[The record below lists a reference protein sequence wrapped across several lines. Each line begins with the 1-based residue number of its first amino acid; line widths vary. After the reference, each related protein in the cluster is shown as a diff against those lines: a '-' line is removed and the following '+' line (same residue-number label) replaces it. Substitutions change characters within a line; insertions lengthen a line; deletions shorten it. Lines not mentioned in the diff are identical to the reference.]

1 MIVAKIQT
9 QQPVQDVAT
18 MAETETLKVVE
29 AASLKEVAQVE
40 QAIAEAQQ
48 PPPVPNKIL
57 MNLCA
62 IMIIIT
68 CISIA
73 IIEPEVKLVKT
84 ETEKTAMVVP
94 VPVVDRKG
102 LVKKRIP
109 STIRPSV
116 FSKRRV
122 TVSYKIQIVSKWRL
136 N

>member
-1 MIVAKIQT
+1 MIVVKIQT

-18 MAETETLKVVE
+18 MAETLKVVE
-29 AASLKEVAQVE
+29 AASPKEVAQAE

-48 PPPVPNKIL
+48 PPLVPNKIL

-62 IMIIIT
+62 IMNIT

-73 IIEPEVKLVKT
+73 IIEPEVKAVKT
-84 ETEKTAMVVP
+84 ETEKTAMA

-102 LVKKRIP
+102 PVKKKIP
-109 STIRPSV
+109 STIRPLV

-122 TVSYKIQIVSKWRL
+122 KVSYKIQIVSKWRL
-136 N
+136 S

>member
-9 QQPVQDVAT
+9 QQPVQDVVT
-18 MAETETLKVVE
+18 MVETETLKVVE
-29 AASLKEVAQVE
+29 AASPKEVAQVE
-40 QAIAEAQQ
+40 QAIAEVQQ

-62 IMIIIT
+62 IMNT
-68 CISIA
+68 TYISIA

-84 ETEKTAMVVP
+84 ETEKTVL

-122 TVSYKIQIVSKWRL
+122 TVFYKIQIVSKWRL

>member
-9 QQPVQDVAT
+9 QQPVQDVVT

-40 QAIAEAQQ
+40 QQAIAEAQQ

-62 IMIIIT
+62 IMNT
-68 CISIA
+68 TYISIA

-84 ETEKTAMVVP
+84 ETEKTVVL
-94 VPVVDRKG
+94 VPVVDQKG

-109 STIRPSV
+109 STIRPLV

-122 TVSYKIQIVSKWRL
+122 TVFYKIQIVSKWRL

>member
-1 MIVAKIQT
+1 MTVAKIQT
-9 QQPVQDVAT
+9 QQPVQDVVI

-29 AASLKEVAQVE
+29 AASPKEVAQVE
-40 QAIAEAQQ
+40 Q

-57 MNLCA
+57 MNLCG
-62 IMIIIT
+62 IMNST
-68 CISIA
+68 CISTA

-84 ETEKTAMVVP
+84 EMEKTAMVLV
-94 VPVVDRKG
+94 VVDPGKG

>member
-9 QQPVQDVAT
+9 QQPVQNVVT
-18 MAETETLKVVE
+18 MGETETLKVVE
-29 AASLKEVAQVE
+29 AASPKEVAQVE
-40 QAIAEAQQ
+40 QAIAEVQQ
-48 PPPVPNKIL
+48 PPPVPNRIL
-57 MNLCA
+57 TNLCA
-62 IMIIIT
+62 IMNTTYIN
-68 CISIA
+68 IA

-84 ETEKTAMVVP
+84 ETEETVL

-109 STIRPSV
+109 STIRPLV

-122 TVSYKIQIVSKWRL
+122 TVFYKIQIVSKWRL

>member
-29 AASLKEVAQVE
+29 AASLKEVAQV
-40 QAIAEAQQ
+40 QQVIAEAQQ

-62 IMIIIT
+62 IMNIT

-84 ETEKTAMVVP
+84 ETEKTAMVVL

>member
-1 MIVAKIQT
+1 MTVAKIQT
-9 QQPVQDVAT
+9 QQPVQDVVI

-29 AASLKEVAQVE
+29 AASPKEVAQVE
-40 QAIAEAQQ
+40 Q
-48 PPPVPNKIL
+48 PPRVPNKIL
-57 MNLCA
+57 MNLCG
-62 IMIIIT
+62 IMNST
-68 CISIA
+68 CISTA

-84 ETEKTAMVVP
+84 EMEKTAMVLL
-94 VPVVDRKG
+94 VDPGKG

>member
-9 QQPVQDVAT
+9 QQPVQDVVT
-18 MAETETLKVVE
+18 MVETETLKVVE
-29 AASLKEVAQVE
+29 AASPKEVAQVE
-40 QAIAEAQQ
+40 QVIAEAQQ

-62 IMIIIT
+62 IMNTTYIN
-68 CISIA
+68 IA

-84 ETEKTAMVVP
+84 ETEETVL

-122 TVSYKIQIVSKWRL
+122 TVFYKIQIVSKWRL